1 MGSRFV
7 FRALSRGG
15 SAQKFRTPS
24 AATLPILIAG
34 LLAVCAGCALYVTG
48 VLTGFEQSTINERF
62 QLRHPAAPRGIVL
75 VTVDSDTF
83 SQLKLQWPFP
93 RSLHAQAV
101 DRINASHPREIVYD
115 VQFTEPTTARQDHAL
130 YNALGRAG
138 GAVLATTEVDDH
150 GHTDVLGGDA
160 NLARINAQAA
170 ASNLSN
176 VSDGLG
182 HSLVTRF
189 SYAISGLRTMAV
201 AAAERATGIGISP
214 SAFPPGGALIDYRGG
229 PGTFPS
235 VSFSQVVEGQ
245 VNPSFFRNQIVV
257 VGVSAPTLQ
266 DVHPTPTT
274 RGSSLMSGPE
284 VQANAIWTAMHGLP
298 LRTVPPTLNL
308 ILIVLMGM
316 VVPLGRL
323 RMRILPMALA
333 APVLAGLFLGGS
345 QLAFNSGEIIAVVAP
360 LCALALG
367 TVGALVTSHV
377 IETKERRRV
386 SQDNE
391 WLEERVRERTE
402 ELRETQL
409 EVVRRLGQA
418 AESRDGE
425 TGLHIERM
433 SRLCQRLG
441 RAMGM
446 SVEEAELLR
455 HASVLHD
462 VGKIGIP
469 DRVLLKS
476 DRFTAEEWETMK
488 THTTIGAVILAGSRS
503 PLIRMAE
510 TIALTHHERWDGSG
524 YPAGLRGNE
533 IPLVGRIAAVCDVFD
548 ALLSKRPYKD
558 AWSLT
563 QALKEVRTQSASHFD
578 PHVVE
583 AFLALVPRL
592 EEDLIGMKAPATP
605 PRGALSRRAADGG
618 SPPAG
623 TLDGPAAE
631 PVPRLR
637 PAGADA

>member
-1 MGSRFV
+1 VGSRVV

-15 SAQKFRTPS
+15 SRTRSRPPS
-24 AATLPILIAG
+24 AARLPILIAG
-34 LLAVCAGCALYVTG
+34 LLAVCAGVALYVTG
-48 VLTGFEQSTINERF
+48 VLSGFEQSTINERF
-62 QLRHPAAPRGIVL
+62 QLRHAPPPRGIVL
-75 VTVDSDTF
+75 VNVDSDTF

-93 RSLHAQAV
+93 RSLHAEAV
-101 DRINASHPREIVYD
+101 DRITAAHPKEIVYD
-115 VQFTEPTTARQDHAL
+115 VQFTEPTTPREDNRL
-130 YNALGRAG
+130 YTALGRAG
-138 GAVLATTEVDDH
+138 GAILATTEVDDH
-150 GHTDVLGGDA
+150 GHTNVLGGDA
-160 NLARINAQAA
+160 NLGLINAQAA

-176 VSDGLG
+176 ISDGFG

-189 SYAISGLRTMAV
+189 SYSISGLRTMAV
-201 AAAERATGIGISP
+201 AGAERATGVAVSP

-235 VSFSQVVEGQ
+235 VSFSRVVKGE
-245 VNPSFFRNQIVV
+245 VNPAMFRNQIVV

-274 RGSSLMSGPE
+274 SGSSLMSGPE
-284 VQANAIWTAMHGLP
+284 VQANAIWTALHRLP
-298 LRTVPPTLNL
+298 LRTFPLSFNL
-308 ILIVLMGM
+308 IFIVLMGM

-323 RMRILPMALA
+323 RLRILPMALA
-333 APVLAGLFLGGS
+333 APALAGLYLLAA
-345 QLAFNSGEIIAVVAP
+345 QLAFNAGEIIAVVAP
-360 LCALALG
+360 LCSLALG
-367 TVGALVTSHV
+367 TAGALVTSHLV
-377 IETKERRRV
+377 ETKERRRV
-386 SQDNE
+386 SHDNE
-391 WLEERVRERTE
+391 LLEERVRERTE

-446 SVEEAELLR
+446 SVEEADLLR

-476 DRFTAEEWETMK
+476 ERFNSEEWETMK

-524 YPAGLRGNE
+524 YPAGLRGQE

-563 QALKEVRTQSASHFD
+563 QALKEIRAQSGRHFD
-578 PHVVE
+578 PQVVE
-583 AFLALVPRL
+583 AFLTLVPRL
-592 EEDLIGMKAPATP
+592 EEDLIGMMPPATP
-605 PRGALSRRAADGG
+605 PRGALSRRPADGG
-618 SPPAG
+618 PPPG
-623 TLDGPAAE
+623 SRTGPSGE